1 MEENRSII
9 RDVIQLNSKELYEI
23 EDSTLRVFII
33 YSRICD
39 ELKKDHNYGEK
50 FVKDNQVLIG
60 QLVQSTIIDIH
71 LSKSK

>member
-1 MEENRSII
+1 MEENRSVI

-23 EDSTLRVFII
+23 EDSTLRVFTI

>member
-23 EDSTLRVFII
+23 EDSTLRVFTI